1 MPPIVHQ
8 YLALTYL
15 DKFATLAKLFKERI
29 VSYACDITGKGK
41 QFGNNVPF
49 SQKKTRK
56 VWKPNLQAK
65 TIILGGQKVRL
76 KLATST
82 IRTLKKWEREEVARQ
97 AKLQE
102 TKAAPAPKS
111 APAAA

>member
-1 MPPIVHQ
+1 M
-8 YLALTYL
+8 A
-15 DKFATLAKLFKERI
+15 
-29 VSYACDITGKGK
+29 YACDITGKGK

-56 VWKPNLQAK
+56 VWKPNLQPK
-65 TIILGGQKVRL
+65 TIMVGGQKVRL

-97 AKLQE
+97 AKNQAAQAE
-102 TKAAPAPKS
+102 TKSPAPAT
-111 APAAA
+111 A

>member
-1 MPPIVHQ
+1 M
-8 YLALTYL
+8 
-15 DKFATLAKLFKERI
+15 
-29 VSYACDITGKGK
+29 SYACDITGKGK

-56 VWKPNLQAK
+56 VWKPNLQPK
-65 TIILGGQKVRL
+65 TIIVNGQKVRL

-82 IRTLKKWEREEVARQ
+82 IRTLKKWERDEVTRA
-97 AKLQE
+97 A
-102 TKAAPAPKS
+102 KAAENQAAKQ

>member
-1 MPPIVHQ
+1 M
-8 YLALTYL
+8 
-15 DKFATLAKLFKERI
+15 
-29 VSYACDITGKGK
+29 SYACDITGKGK

-56 VWKPNLQAK
+56 VWKPNLQQK
-65 TIILGGQKVRL
+65 TIIINGQKVRL

-82 IRTLKKWEREEVARQ
+82 IRTLKKWERDEVAR
-97 AKLQE
+97 AA
-102 TKAAPAPKS
+102 KAAEAQAAKQ

>member
-1 MPPIVHQ
+1 
-8 YLALTYL
+8 
-15 DKFATLAKLFKERI
+15 

-56 VWKPNLQAK
+56 VWKPNLQQK
-65 TIILGGQKVRL
+65 TLIIGGQKVRL

-82 IRTLKKWEREEVARQ
+82 IRTLKKWNRIEAART
-97 AKLQE
+97 AKAEASKVQ
-102 TKAAPAPKS
+102 TAPAT
-111 APAAA
+111 

>member
-1 MPPIVHQ
+1 M
-8 YLALTYL
+8 A
-15 DKFATLAKLFKERI
+15 
-29 VSYACDITGKGK
+29 YACDITGKSK

-65 TIILGGQKVRL
+65 TIVIGGQKVRL

-82 IRTLKKWEREEVARQ
+82 IRTLKKWEREEAQRAAKAQ
-97 AKLQE
+97 AP
-102 TKAAPAPKS
+102 T
-111 APAAA
+111 AAAVPAS

>member
-1 MPPIVHQ
+1 M
-8 YLALTYL
+8 
-15 DKFATLAKLFKERI
+15 
-29 VSYACDITGKGK
+29 SYACDITGKGK

-56 VWKPNLQAK
+56 VWKPNLQQK
-65 TIILGGQKVRL
+65 TITINGQKVRL

-82 IRTLKKWEREEVARQ
+82 IRTLKKWERDEVARAAKVAEAQ
-97 AKLQE
+97 AAKQ
-102 TKAAPAPKS
+102 

>member
-1 MPPIVHQ
+1 VS
-8 YLALTYL
+8 Y
-15 DKFATLAKLFKERI
+15 FKELA

-56 VWKPNLQAK
+56 VWKPNLQPK
-65 TIILGGQKVRL
+65 TIVLGGQKVRL

-82 IRTLKKWEREEVARQ
+82 IRTLKKWEREETARVAKVA
-97 AKLQE
+97 AKAE
-102 TKAAPAPKS
+102 AKAA

>member
-1 MPPIVHQ
+1 M
-8 YLALTYL
+8 
-15 DKFATLAKLFKERI
+15 
-29 VSYACDITGKGK
+29 SYACDISGKGK

-56 VWKPNLQAK
+56 VWKPNLQQK
-65 TIILGGQKVRL
+65 TLVINGQKVRL

-82 IRTLKKWEREEVARQ
+82 IRTLKKWERVEAARVAKAEA
-97 AKLQE
+97 AK
-102 TKAAPAPKS
+102 TP